1 MLSTPK
7 AKEDEGLAQP
17 NNVRTL
23 ITQCNVKGVLETKY
37 KLIIHKRDDVG
48 TQESVFARFCD
59 AFFPK
64 LATQVFESK
73 T

>member
-23 ITQCNVKGVLETKY
+23 ITQYNVKGVLETKY
-37 KLIIHKRDDVG
+37 KLIIHKGMTLERRNLLLLD
-48 TQESVFARFCD
+48 SVTL
-59 AFFPK
+59 FFPN
-64 LATQVFESK
+64 
-73 T
+73 